1 MLLLSLASSLSLLSP
16 LLLLWDQ
23 FSRLCLWHCLVS
35 LLLLRW
41 YFSLL
46 LLWYSGPLSTS
57 LLLSDPIGLR
67 LSWVSGCSGWLG
79 EGFARRWRLKA
90 VKRKNL
96 KDRIPLLPLNT
107 WWWSD
112 MWCAATIWDVFG
124 LERHFEDWLSNFD
137 FNVTVT
143 ILFVVV
149 NLISLVKI
157 TGFTRFCF
165 FSLFID
171 TFQNFCFQRLTT
183 LALNMGSSD
192 QAEVKEEEQKCEE
205 GVKLGQEAGFIS
217 PCFIPAASSGPCFI
231 CSTPDS
237 PLCPDCEK
245 VPTNYHFSTF
255 LESHHH
261 HSQCQFDQHYNGHW
275 VRRILLISRL
285 CFTHAIQV
293 KLQNRNPPTKSC
305 FVKWKKLWS

>member
-1 MLLLSLASSLSLLSP
+1 MSE
-16 LLLLWDQ
+16 
-23 FSRLCLWHCLVS
+23 RL
-35 LLLLRW
+35 
-41 YFSLL
+41 F
-46 LLWYSGPLSTS
+46 
-57 LLLSDPIGLR
+57 
-67 LSWVSGCSGWLG
+67 WL
-79 EGFARRWRLKA
+79 
-90 VKRKNL
+90 
-96 KDRIPLLPLNT
+96 T
-107 WWWSD
+107 WWRVCPKMEIEGGQTEESEGQNPTSATQHLMVKWYV
-112 MWCAATIWDVFG
+112 MCCYHLWCVRLWKTFK
-124 LERHFEDWLSNFD
+124 DWLINFN

-157 TGFTRFCF
+157 TGFSRFC
-165 FSLFID
+165 LFID
-171 TFQNFCFQRLTT
+171 TFQNYCFQCLTT
-183 LALNMGSSD
+183 LALNMGIPD
-192 QAEVKEEEQKCEE
+192 QAEVKEGEQKCEE

-217 PCFIPAASSGPCFI
+217 PCFTPAASSGPCFI

-261 HSQCQFDQHYNGHW
+261 HSQCQFDQHYEHYNGHW
-275 VRRILLISRL
+275 VSRL

-305 FVKWKKLWS
+305 FVKWKKLWSQQKETAQLKVIVMPHHFTKAN